1 MARVLIFVLSVFPF
15 AAQAGANILVMGD
28 SLSAAYGI
36 PKAQGW
42 VSLLQQ
48 RLDDLAY
55 PYAVVNAS
63 ISGETTEGGLR
74 RLPAAL
80 DRVKPQLV
88 LIELGANDGLR
99 AQSLQHMRE
108 NLTRMVE
115 LSRAAGAEVVLFEMR
130 IPPNYGARYS
140 NAFRDSFHQVAQATD
155 AVLVPFFLS
164 AIATDG
170 AHFQDDGIHPTAAA
184 QPQLLDAVWGD
195 IEALLKP
202 AAQSAA
208 AASR

>member
-1 MARVLIFVLSVFPF
+1 MARVLIFVLSVLPF

-36 PKAQGW
+36 PKSQGW

-55 PYAVVNAS
+55 PLTVVNAS

-74 RLPAAL
+74 RLPSAL

-99 AQSLQHMRE
+99 AQNLQHMRE
-108 NLTRMVE
+108 NLEQMID
-115 LSRAAGAEVVLFEMR
+115 LSRAAGADVVLFEMR

-140 NAFRDSFHQVAQATD
+140 NAFRDSFHQIAQAAD
-155 AVLVPFFLS
+155 VVLVPFFLS
-164 AIATDG
+164 AIAMDA

-184 QPQLLDAVWGD
+184 QPQLLDAVWNE
-195 IEALLKP
+195 IETLLGP
-202 AAQSAA
+202 EPEQAA